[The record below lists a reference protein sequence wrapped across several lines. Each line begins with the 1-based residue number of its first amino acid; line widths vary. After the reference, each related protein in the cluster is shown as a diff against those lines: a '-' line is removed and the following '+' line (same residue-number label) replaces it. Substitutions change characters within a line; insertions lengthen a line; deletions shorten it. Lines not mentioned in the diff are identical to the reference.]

1 MYIWKK
7 RVIVMRGECSDV
19 ECVCKILKYKKNVWK
34 NLLRVLFSSLSLSA
48 RTLQTWF
55 ATTSHLRLRLHLFI
69 SFFPFNSDAMLRVI
83 HTRWCAEEK
92 KSVISNFLIVIVC
105 YFIFCILLIVLCIVF
120 DCVAFLWFIYEIY
133 VSSLS
138 LCTSFN
144 CRWTFNWYIFVCTYY

>member
-7 RVIVMRGECSDV
+7 RVIVMREECSDV

-105 YFIFCILLIVLCIVF
+105 YFIFCILLIVYCIRLCGFFMIY
-120 DCVAFLWFIYEIY
+120 LWNLCFFSLTLHIIQ
-133 VSSLS
+133 LS
-138 LCTSFN
+138 LDIQLIYFCV
-144 CRWTFNWYIFVCTYY
+144 YILLS